1 MKRFIEQQD
10 NRIMKHYYIKPTL
23 CVETFQKT
31 NIICASARNV
41 DGNAGLNSGITGGS
55 GPARGRTF
63 DGDGWDDED

>member
-10 NRIMKHYYIKPTL
+10 NRIMKRYYIKPTL

-31 NIICASARNV
+31 NIICASVRSNADLNTNV
-41 DGNAGLNSGITGGS
+41 TGGS